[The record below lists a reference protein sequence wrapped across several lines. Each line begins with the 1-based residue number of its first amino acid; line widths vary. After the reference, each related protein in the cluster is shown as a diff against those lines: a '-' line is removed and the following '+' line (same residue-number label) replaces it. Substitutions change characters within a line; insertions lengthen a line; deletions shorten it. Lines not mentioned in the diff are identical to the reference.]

1 LRFLSNTGKTRK
13 RYNFCGEKGK
23 NLALTNKLEVG
34 SSISSHTQQSS
45 LVYLRGDTVG
55 KGKVIK
61 QKEKE

>member
-1 LRFLSNTGKTRK
+1 LRFLGSSQTPARHGKDII
-13 RYNFCGEKGK
+13 FVGK
-23 NLALTNKLEVG
+23 NLALTYKLEVG

-61 QKEKE
+61 EKE